1 MKKFLWMIFLSLILL
16 TPVSAIADVD
26 VKIGINIPPPVALA
40 ALFSVGR
47 TEKHAVFCGGYR
59 SSSFRRARPIVS
71 IT

>member
-26 VKIGINIPPPVALA
+26 VKIGINIPPVALA

-47 TEKHAVFCGGYR
+47 TEKNAVFCGGYR